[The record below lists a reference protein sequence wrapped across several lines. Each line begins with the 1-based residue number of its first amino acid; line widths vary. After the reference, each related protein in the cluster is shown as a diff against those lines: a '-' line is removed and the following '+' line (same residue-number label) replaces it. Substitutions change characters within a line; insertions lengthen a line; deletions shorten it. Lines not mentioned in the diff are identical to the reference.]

1 MLTVAWLINR
11 QVNRKWGNMTELPSY
26 EELLKKGIKKGQKDT
41 QASERFEI
49 PKVQVL
55 RAGQKTIITNF
66 TEIASHM
73 RREQNHLLKFLLK
86 ELATSGELSGPRLT
100 VIGTFSEAAVDSK
113 VEKYAKLYV
122 FCHECKKPDTK
133 LVKEGEYVIMKCEAC
148 GARHPVPKV

>member
-1 MLTVAWLINR
+1 MSD
-11 QVNRKWGNMTELPSY
+11 LPSY

-41 QASERFEI
+41 ESKERFEI
-49 PKVQVL
+49 PKAQVL

-66 TEIASHM
+66 TEIAGHL

-86 ELATSGELSGPRLT
+86 ELATSGELAGPRLT

-113 VEKYAKLYV
+113 IEKYAKAYV
-122 FCHECKKPDTK
+122 FCTECKKPDTK

>member
-1 MLTVAWLINR
+1 MSD
-11 QVNRKWGNMTELPSY
+11 LPSY

-41 QASERFEI
+41 ESKERFEI

-55 RAGQKTIITNF
+55 RAGQKTIIINF
-66 TEIASHM
+66 TEIASHL

-100 VIGTFSEAAVDSK
+100 VIGTFSETAVDSK
-113 VEKYAKLYV
+113 IEKYAKAYV
-122 FCHECKKPDTK
+122 FCTECKKPDTK
-133 LVKEGEYVIMKCEAC
+133 LVKEGEYMIMKCEAC

>member
-1 MLTVAWLINR
+1 MSD
-11 QVNRKWGNMTELPSY
+11 LPSY
-26 EELLKKGIKKGQKDT
+26 EELLKKGLKKAPKETLSDG
-41 QASERFEI
+41 RFEI

-66 TEIASHM
+66 TEIASHL

-100 VIGTFSEAAVDSK
+100 VIGTFSETAVDSK
-113 VEKYAKLYV
+113 IDKYAKAYV
-122 FCHECKKPDTK
+122 FCTECKKPDTK
-133 LVKEGEYVIMKCEAC
+133 LVKEGEFVIMKCEAC

>member
-1 MLTVAWLINR
+1 MS
-11 QVNRKWGNMTELPSY
+11 ELPSY
-26 EELLKKGIKKGQKDT
+26 EELLKKGLKKGQKDT
-41 QASERFEI
+41 ESKDRFEI

-66 TEIASHM
+66 TEIASHL

-100 VIGTFSEAAVDSK
+100 VIGTFSETAVDSK
-113 VEKYAKLYV
+113 IDKYAKAYV
-122 FCHECKKPDTK
+122 FCTECKKPDTK

>member
-1 MLTVAWLINR
+1 MNYPPKSTI
-11 QVNRKWGNMTELPSY
+11 Y
-26 EELLKKGIKKGQKDT
+26 IC
-41 QASERFEI
+41 I
-49 PKVQVL
+49 PD
-55 RAGQKTIITNF
+55 
-66 TEIASHM
+66 IASHI

-122 FCHECKKPDTK
+122 FCHECRKPDTK

>member
-1 MLTVAWLINR
+1 MA
-11 QVNRKWGNMTELPSY
+11 ELPSY
-26 EELLKKGIKKGQKDT
+26 EELLKRGLKKAPKETLSDG
-41 QASERFEI
+41 RFEI
-49 PKVQVL
+49 PRAQLL

-66 TEIASHM
+66 AEIASHL

-100 VIGTFSEAAVDSK
+100 VIGTFSETAVDSK
-113 VEKYAKLYV
+113 IEKYAKAYV
-122 FCHECKKPDTK
+122 FCTECKKPDTK

>member
-1 MLTVAWLINR
+1 MS
-11 QVNRKWGNMTELPSY
+11 ELPSY
-26 EELLKKGIKKGQKDT
+26 EELLKKGLKKAPKETLADG
-41 QASERFEI
+41 RFEI
-49 PKVQVL
+49 PKAQLL

-66 TEIASHM
+66 GEIASHL

-100 VIGTFSEAAVDSK
+100 VIGMFSETAVDSK
-113 VEKYAKLYV
+113 VDKYAKTYV
-122 FCHECKKPDTK
+122 FCTECKKPDTK

>member
-1 MLTVAWLINR
+1 VKREKMSD
-11 QVNRKWGNMTELPSY
+11 LPSY

-41 QASERFEI
+41 ESKERFEI

-55 RAGQKTIITNF
+55 RAGQKTIIINF
-66 TEIASHM
+66 TEIASHL

-100 VIGTFSEAAVDSK
+100 VIGTFSETAVDSK
-113 VEKYAKLYV
+113 IEKYAKAYV
-122 FCHECKKPDTK
+122 FCTECKKPDTK
-133 LVKEGEYVIMKCEAC
+133 LVKEGEYMIMKCEAC